1 MEAPGV
7 PRGAAPVRGPPPA
20 AQHSPELEPRPP
32 SSLRFSQPWQCPQRQ
47 TSEAPGGP
55 EALSTLDLPLRGP
68 PETKV
73 TRRTAMH
80 PAPTAETPGCSS
92 GGKPRRPT
100 LVPPPKQAGSS

>member
-7 PRGAAPVRGPPPA
+7 PRGAAPVRGPPSSCA
-20 AQHSPELEPRPP
+20 AQSGAGAQGP

-80 PAPTAETPGCSS
+80 PAPTAETPGCRS